1 MRLSKEDYKEA
12 VDILKRYN
20 YNCLN
25 ILLIQND
32 IISLSATNYDGQP
45 HALNNIV
52 DETLNKVIRLEEN
65 KELKKSR
72 YEYNIVEKVKK
83 LISQDAKYIFEELY
97 VKSKSK
103 WDIIE
108 SGISERTYSRRKSE
122 LIYAVHKELKKLA

>member
-83 LISQDAKYIFEELY
+83 LISPDAVYIFEELY
-97 VKSKSK
+97 VKCKNK